1 MQQTH
6 RPRPVATATPGA
18 VLLSLFVVLAPAAC
32 RTSEPATGSAAL
44 AQIDLADACRRPEA
58 GVPAAFFGAV
68 ESSALERAM
77 EQHVAVV
84 DCPARRVLPDCRA
97 AGAYAYVPSNGASR
111 SMVDLREGDTSS
123 EMTSAVLGTRTAH
136 PEPVAATR
144 VEGDCQ
150 GATHVVRQV
159 DAGAF
164 TVRLVSTGPSRPSLQ
179 AAERKSGDLRLCD
192 AGARNSRPPPQCGS
206 AVMLYLTPLSDAG
219 SR

>member
-1 MQQTH
+1 
-6 RPRPVATATPGA
+6 
-18 VLLSLFVVLAPAAC
+18 
-32 RTSEPATGSAAL
+32 
-44 AQIDLADACRRPEA
+44 
-58 GVPAAFFGAV
+58 
-68 ESSALERAM
+68 M
-77 EQHVAVV
+77 EQHVVVV

-111 SMVDLREGDTSS
+111 SIVDLREGDTSS
-123 EMTSAVLGTRTAH
+123 EMTSAAIGTRTAR

-150 GATHVVRQV
+150 GATHLVRQV

-164 TVRLVSTGPSRPSLQ
+164 LVRLVSTGPSSASTQ
-179 AAERKSGDLRLCD
+179 AAERKSGDLRVCD
-192 AGARNSRPPPQCGS
+192 AGARSSRPPPQCGS